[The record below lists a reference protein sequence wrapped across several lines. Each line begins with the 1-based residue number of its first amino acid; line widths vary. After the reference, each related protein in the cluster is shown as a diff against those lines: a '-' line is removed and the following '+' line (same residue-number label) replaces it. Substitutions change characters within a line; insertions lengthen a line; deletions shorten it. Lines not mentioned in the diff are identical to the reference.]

1 MGEDSSAAERTK
13 TAHGPGGGGLEGRV
27 ALLTGAGSLL
37 GGAIAGKLVDA
48 GARVVMAGRNVDN
61 LAEFADPLGD
71 AARAVRADV
80 IDDDDLDRIV
90 STAIDEFGRV
100 DYVVSGA
107 AIFDCDMLA
116 TTREQWLRSFNVNV
130 VGASLLVQRAV
141 PHMREQGGGSVV
153 FIGSISGHRSQPN
166 RLVYPTT
173 KSALLGLT
181 RNLAQALA
189 PDNIRVNHISL
200 GWTWSR
206 NIERRYG
213 SRERADEFAAE
224 FQALGR
230 MADPDEVGDPVVYLC
245 SDRSSFITGAAI
257 AVDGGYLA
265 LGPEALGQPFDKVPV
280 LDTPT
285 ARP

>member
-1 MGEDSSAAERTK
+1 MRSGSAELA
-13 TAHGPGGGGLEGRV
+13 GRV

-48 GARVVMAGRNVDN
+48 GARVVMSGRDVAH
-61 LAEFADPLGD
+61 LAEFAGPLGE
-71 AARAVRADV
+71 AVRAVQADV
-80 IDDDDLDRIV
+80 TDDDDLDRIV
-90 STAIDEFGRV
+90 STAIAEFGRIDFV
-100 DYVVSGA
+100 ISGA
-107 AIFDCDMLA
+107 AVFDCEMLA
-116 TTREQWLRSFNVNV
+116 TTRAQWLRSFEINV

-141 PHMREQGGGSVV
+141 PHLRERGGGSVV

-265 LGPEALGQPFDKVPV
+265 LGPEALGQPFAKVPV
-280 LDTPT
+280 LDPPPP

>member
-1 MGEDSSAAERTK
+1 MTE
-13 TAHGPGGGGLEGRV
+13 LEGRV
-27 ALLTGAGSLL
+27 AVLTGAGSLL

-48 GARVVMAGRNVDN
+48 GARVVMAGRNVDH
-61 LAEFADPLGD
+61 LAEFAEPLGD
-71 AARAVRADV
+71 AVRALRADV
-80 IDDDDLDRIV
+80 TDDGDLDRIV
-90 STAIDEFGRV
+90 STAIDEFGRL
-100 DYVVSGA
+100 DVVISGA
-107 AIFDCDMLA
+107 AIFDCGMLA
-116 TTREQWLRSFNVNV
+116 TTREQWLRSFDVNV

-141 PHMREQGGGSVV
+141 PHLRRQGGGSVV

-213 SRERADEFAAE
+213 TRERADAFAAE

-230 MADPDEVGDPVVYLC
+230 MADPGEVGDPVVYLC

-265 LGPEALGQPFDKVPV
+265 LGPEALGQPFAAVPV
-280 LDTPT
+280 LDT
-285 ARP
+285 

>member
-1 MGEDSSAAERTK
+1 MSGVEAGTE
-13 TAHGPGGGGLEGRV
+13 LEGRV

-48 GARVVMAGRNVDN
+48 GARVVMAGRNVEN

-80 IDDDDLDRIV
+80 TDDGDLDRIV
-90 STAIDEFGRV
+90 STAIDEFGRIDFV
-100 DYVVSGA
+100 ISGA
-107 AIFDCDMLA
+107 AIFDCGMLD
-116 TTREQWLRSFNVNV
+116 TTREQWLRSFDVNV
-130 VGASLLVQRAV
+130 IGASLLVQRVV
-141 PHMREQGGGSVV
+141 PHIQEQGGGSVV

-189 PDNIRVNHISL
+189 PDRIRVNHISL

-265 LGPEALGQPFDKVPV
+265 LGPEAMGQPFDKVPV
-280 LDTPT
+280 LGTPP